1 MDWGKSE
8 GSSNQTN
15 CCPAIQRS
23 SKNPF
28 FRNPAG
34 LAFEDAEWYHVMTPE
49 GPAEISKTQA
59 QRIDQGNSTTPRQL
73 IEMAE
78 QFLDLPYVWA
88 GISSSGFDCSGFMYS
103 LHRVNGILIPRDTIE
118 QAQAGVQRSY
128 EQAQPGDLLLFAY
141 EEEKEKSITSVFI

>member
-1 MDWGKSE
+1 
-8 GSSNQTN
+8 
-15 CCPAIQRS
+15 
-23 SKNPF
+23 
-28 FRNPAG
+28 
-34 LAFEDAEWYHVMTPE
+34 MTPE

-118 QAQAGVQRSY
+118 QAQ
-128 EQAQPGDLLLFAY
+128 PGDLLLFAY
-141 EEEKEKSITSVFI
+141 EEGKGKVHHVGLYLGADEMIHSQTPGSKVMKTKITGSAYEPELAVVTRYID